1 MLRDPDM
8 RRQTVPKFGA
18 SLGFSLIS
26 FSAHPRVSVFMAV
39 LAEPFKVG
47 SANVMSGWCIR

>member
-1 MLRDPDM
+1 M

-26 FSAHPRVSVFMAV
+26 FSAHPCVSVFMAV

-47 SANVMSGWCIR
+47 SANFMSGWCIR